1 MLELNIYI
9 YSKSPATSGDG
20 DKYTALVGEVDECIK
35 KVETVLDYKTNG
47 VLDKLIGMVDMRV
60 AYSRIDKKNSRGYPD
75 HSIYNKLTLP
85 LGLAKMLARHE
96 VDSGP
101 DDTILMEAIKS
112 YVLWKELEND
122 GEQKAVMLGL
132 DKDFLT
138 DSEIFGIIK
147 QDKDLSL
154 IKLLEDELDA

>member
-1 MLELNIYI
+1 M
-9 YSKSPATSGDG
+9 
-20 DKYTALVGEVDECIK
+20 ALVGEVDECIK
-35 KVETVLDYKTNG
+35 KTNAYNFKTEG
-47 VLDKLIGMVDMRV
+47 VLTNLINFVDMRTGMQE
-60 AYSRIDKKNSRGYPD
+60 INKKTSSGYPD
-75 HSIYNKLTLP
+75 YSIYNKLTLP
-85 LGLAKMLARHE
+85 LGLAKMLAHHE

-112 YVLWKELEND
+112 YVLWNELKD
-122 GEQKAVMLGL
+122 GSGQKAVMLGIN
-132 DKDFLT
+132 KDFLT